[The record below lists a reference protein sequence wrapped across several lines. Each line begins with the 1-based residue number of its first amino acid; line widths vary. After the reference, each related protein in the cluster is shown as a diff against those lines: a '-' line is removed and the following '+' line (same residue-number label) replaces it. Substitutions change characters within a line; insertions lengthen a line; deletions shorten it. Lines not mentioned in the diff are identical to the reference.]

1 MILHAILGLSI
12 FVILVRFAKGPSF
25 WDRVAC
31 LDLLM
36 VVLVALLLVHHNAH
50 PSSAALDGVLAL
62 SVMAFIGPLFLAW
75 VRS

>member
-1 MILHAILGLSI
+1 MYSILGLS
-12 FVILVRFAKGPSF
+12 VLAILIRFAKGPTF

-36 VVLVALLLVHHNAH
+36 VVLVALLLVHHSLNPA
-50 PSSAALDGVLAL
+50 SAALDGVLAL
-62 SVMAFIGPLFLAW
+62 SVVAFIGPLFLAW

>member
-1 MILHAILGLSI
+1 MILYSILGLSI
-12 FVILVRFAKGPSF
+12 LVLLIRFAKGPTF

-36 VVLVALLLVHHNAH
+36 VVLLALLMIHHNLNPA
-50 PSSAALDGVLAL
+50 SAALDGVLAL
-62 SVMAFIGPLFLAW
+62 SVVAFIGPLFLSW